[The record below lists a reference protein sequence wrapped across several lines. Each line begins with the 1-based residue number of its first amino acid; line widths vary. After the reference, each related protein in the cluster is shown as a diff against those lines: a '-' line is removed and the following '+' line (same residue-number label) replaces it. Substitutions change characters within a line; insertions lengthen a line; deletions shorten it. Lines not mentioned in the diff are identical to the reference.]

1 MLLIGKLSHKKLIDS
16 CVKEIM
22 TNTLIVENLRE
33 IRHELP
39 NRLYGATNWTAFQ
52 YAKKHNFEYIYRGES
67 KIGLQYGGAGR
78 EEFFNRNFLKTE
90 LGMNQ
95 FEHRRYSQSMALN
108 RLRHELSNK
117 WLFKISEKAFRD
129 YENMLKRNITEYVGV
144 LKYWKTVDNEIID
157 ISNQLESLFD
167 EYIEKRIEIAQGKI
181 YAVTSEEVFRDNDLL
196 VKIPSY
202 ISLLT
207 PADVGQVTN
216 NFRTNGKKVCLESS
230 LQKDF
235 QEDFL
240 ILENIKWTVTSN
252 LIKHLLCLGYQSRN
266 IKKLKVSDWSALED
280 EQLRI
285 NNFVENIDGYEGIY
299 QIDDLVAGL
308 LCANY

>member
-22 TNTLIVENLRE
+22 TNTLIVEDLRE
-33 IRHELP
+33 VRHELP

-52 YAKKHNFEYIYRGES
+52 YAKKHNFEYIYRGEN
-67 KIGLQYGGAGR
+67 KIKLLYGSAR
-78 EEFFNRNFLKTE
+78 RDEYFHRKFLKTE
-90 LGMNQ
+90 LGMSQ
-95 FEHRRYSQSMALN
+95 FAGEWN
-108 RLRHELSNK
+108 RQTIRKNHSRNELTDR

-129 YENMLKRNITEYVGV
+129 YAKVCKKNITEYVDV
-144 LKYWKTVDNEIID
+144 LKYWKTIDDEIID
-157 ISNQLESLFD
+157 ISKQLESLFD

-181 YAVTSEEVFRDNDLL
+181 YAVTSEEVFIDNVSL

-207 PADVGQVTN
+207 SADICLATIY
-216 NFRTNGKKVCLESS
+216 FKTNGKKVCLESS
-230 LQKDF
+230 F
-235 QEDFL
+235 QEDFPS
-240 ILENIKWTVTSN
+240 LENIKWTVTSN

-280 EQLRI
+280 EQLTI
-285 NNFVENIDGYEGIY
+285 NDCVEDIDGYESIH

-308 LCANY
+308 LCVDY

>member
-67 KIGLQYGGAGR
+67 KIGLRYGGAGR

-95 FEHRRYSQSMALN
+95 FEHQRYSQSMALD

-129 YENMLKRNITEYVGV
+129 YAKILKKEIVAYVGV
-144 LKYWKTVDNEIID
+144 LKYWKTVDDEIID

-181 YAVTSEEVFRDNDLL
+181 YAVTSEVAFNDNNLL
-196 VKIPSY
+196 IKIPSY

-230 LQKDF
+230 LQ
-235 QEDFL
+235 EDFL
-240 ILENIKWTVTSN
+240 ILENIRWTVTLN

-280 EQLRI
+280 EQLTI
-285 NNFVENIDGYEGIY
+285 NNCVENIDGYESIH

-308 LCANY
+308 LCVDY

>member
-52 YAKKHNFEYIYRGES
+52 YAKKHNFEYIYHN
-67 KIGLQYGGAGR
+67 KNNIKLLYGSA
-78 EEFFNRNFLKTE
+78 NRDKYLHITFLKTE

-95 FEHRRYSQSMALN
+95 FRNQRYSQSIVLN
-108 RLRHELSNK
+108 RLRHELTDK

-129 YENMLKRNITEYVGV
+129 YAKILKKEIVAYVGI

-181 YAVTSEEVFRDNDLL
+181 YAVTSEEVFIDNDLL
-196 VKIPSY
+196 VKIPLY

-207 PADVGQVTN
+207 PADVGRVTN

-230 LQKDF
+230 LQ
-235 QEDFL
+235 EDFL
-240 ILENIKWTVTSN
+240 ILENIKWTVTLN